1 MLCLQNSNHLF
12 ELAEESVPTIL
23 PMSVISIGALKHTN
37 TKWRDKNIILRNY
50 KTLLIIFKYT
60 GELKNNVTS

>member
-1 MLCLQNSNHLF
+1 
-12 ELAEESVPTIL
+12 
-23 PMSVISIGALKHTN
+23 MSVISIGALKHTN